1 MYNLAAS
8 LSRVADAE
16 WMRGCETVRRFS
28 PTVGQLGQWKAL
40 CEGGWGGAIPPDLPD
55 GNVPDASESS
65 NPTDSKELDSD
76 DVKDN
81 ARDSP
86 TTLLEKPAPEYSSRH
101 ASEQGSRAVTPSGQS
116 PIPPPQYFPPTHAAE
131 HPVTE
136 TIPNPATTRDEAE
149 DNDAASSVAE
159 RSAKANERSATID
172 AFPAPPTH
180 FPIPPTGGSRF
191 GSKVNLATTSAP
203 TDQEKQQRDTL
214 DPPEP
219 TGLTP
224 FPRFTESPTP
234 ESALSTPVTD
244 EHRSSAA
251 FRDEAYMPPAL
262 SNSTSPETNGLAKLT
277 LARDREPVPPSS
289 YSPTTHTSRP
299 YLPSQPSRPPETDGA
314 SSSTS
319 GQIVTPSPSIPSS
332 YRRGDYMNDAEFGVR
347 RSVESPRARTLE
359 PSKVIEPNDTGRSSG
374 SMVAALRD
382 RYSRGVSRD

>member
-1 MYNLAAS
+1 
-8 LSRVADAE
+8 
-16 WMRGCETVRRFS
+16 MRGCETVRRFS

-101 ASEQGSRAVTPSGQS
+101 ASEHGSRAVTPSGQS

-136 TIPNPATTRDEAE
+136 AIPNLATTRDEAE

-251 FRDEAYMPPAL
+251 LRDEAYMPQAL

-277 LARDREPVPPSS
+277 LVRDREPVPPSS

-299 YLPSQPSRPPETDGA
+299 YLPSQPGRPPETDGA